1 MCSTVSLL
9 NRFKTEIIPKVLK
22 ISNKENYKIKC
33 MESSIND
40 TFSLSSVH
48 FIDITLVNNDKIN
61 LVIKI
66 PPNSS
71 DRLEQFDLKQLFRNE
86 IIFYENFSNHVAVP
100 KFFYGLAAEDVSKNV
115 IVLENVTKSGF
126 KMCPAEY
133 HMPFRYVINAV
144 RELGNFHAAHYVF
157 KERNPDKFKKIVC
170 DIKESWFVE
179 GNWLAD
185 KIKIVGNRPVE
196 WLRKINYDSN
206 FCNKMEYYLGDA
218 FNMIILD
225 AIKPV
230 EPLAVLCHGDFTR
243 TNMLFRELSCADDGD
258 DSGVDNSDVEEKKR
272 LEVMLID
279 FGMIRYASPSIDLST
294 LLYLNCTS
302 EDRKNRFD
310 EIFLAYHD
318 ALLDYLTKAELIDL
332 SRYSFEKMLEDYK
345 RRAAYGFIVALYF
358 LPFLYGFGD
367 DPDKNNDT
375 TASSSTTATDTST
388 KDNKDLTTITWAGG
402 DAMSAVFADML
413 LELKDTGCLNHII
426 L

>member
-9 NRFKTEIIPKVLK
+9 KRFTTEILPKVLE
-22 ISNKENYKIKC
+22 ILNKENYKVKC
-33 MESSIND
+33 VEPSIND

-48 FIDITLVNNDKIN
+48 FIDITFTNNEKLN

-71 DRLEQFDLKQLFRNE
+71 DLLTQFDLNQLFRNE
-86 IIFYENFSNHVAVP
+86 IIFYDNFSNNVVVP
-100 KFFYGLAAEDVSKNV
+100 KFFYGLAAEDISKNV
-115 IVLENVTKSGF
+115 IVLENVTKRGF
-126 KMCPAEY
+126 KMCLTEY
-133 HMPFRYVINAV
+133 NMPFHYVINAV
-144 RELGNFHAAHYVF
+144 RELGRFHAVHYVF
-157 KERNPDKFKKIVC
+157 KERNPDKFKKIIC
-170 DIKESWFVE
+170 DIKESWFIE

-206 FCNKMEYYLGDA
+206 FCNKMDYHLSDA

-243 TNMLFRELSCADDGD
+243 SNMLFRELSFADDGN
-258 DSGVDNSDVEEKKR
+258 DSGVDNGDEEEKKR
-272 LEVMLID
+272 LEVMLRD

-310 EIFLAYHD
+310 KIFLAYHD

-358 LPFLYGFGD
+358 LPVLYGFGD

-375 TASSSTTATDTST
+375 TASTIATASS

-402 DAMSAVFADML
+402 DAMSAMFADML